1 MVSTALNC
9 LKSLMGFLHRRI
21 PETAQHMVC
30 QPWIRFLL
38 FSLLSCDQRLRS
50 AALQLLTLLVCFS
63 GSVSQW
69 RTEVE
74 SVCEEIEKRGATS
87 LTEDS
92 THTLTLMLTQCCA
105 VSPPDDLR
113 MRMESIQESLK
124 HLPRSESSSRHMLRV
139 GRVSVCLSDFTVS
152 SQDL

>member
-74 SVCEEIEKRGATS
+74 SV
-87 LTEDS
+87 
-92 THTLTLMLTQCCA
+92 
-105 VSPPDDLR
+105 

-124 HLPRSESSSRHMLRV
+124 HLPRSESSSRHMLYP
-139 GRVSVCLSDFTVS
+139 
-152 SQDL
+152 